1 MAGPDGDSGGLHG
14 WTRRILGGIG
24 GLVLATGVLGTVIS
38 AYFQQRN
45 WAYQNRADKID
56 KDAAAVM
63 TALDSLNRI
72 VDEKFLSAYGLD
84 DAIKNRLEGDKL
96 SDAVTRFTTADK
108 AWEQQHQS
116 LATTLEIVIDSQFG
130 VDGLAAVD
138 KARGADCGHYALDGL
153 LSGAGPLPVRA
164 VLEVIYSC
172 QTRLKQNIETSL
184 KARDGA
190 GGAWPAAVAEPDPGR
205 MALGHIWRAQNV
217 LQCLM
222 VQRAVEIRGQP
233 LGLSFVPMAEP
244 ERGAPYTLSD
254 ADRAR
259 EERCVAPYHDD
270 PAFGASAGKPT

>member
-1 MAGPDGDSGGLHG
+1 MAGPNGDSGGLHG

-63 TALDSLNRI
+63 TALDNLNKI

-96 SDAVTRFTTADK
+96 NDAVTRFSAADK

-130 VDGLAAVD
+130 VDGLVAVG
-138 KARGADCGHYALDGL
+138 KARSADCSHYALDGL

-164 VLEVIYSC
+164 VLEVVYSC
-172 QTRLKQNIETSL
+172 QTRLKQNIEASL
-184 KARDGA
+184 KARDGN
-190 GGAWPAAVAEPDPGR
+190 GGSWPSAIAEPDPGR

-233 LGLSFVPMAEP
+233 LGLSFVSIAGPD
-244 ERGAPYTLSD
+244 RGAPYALSD

-259 EERCVAPYHDD
+259 EERCVAPYRDD
-270 PAFGASAGKPT
+270 PAFGASVGKPT